1 MSCGME
7 ALVGAAYQR
16 ATRPTT
22 AEPEPTWL
30 PDRSQG
36 EPDEWPAVLEQVSLA
51 RRRIGRAMADANP
64 SSPAL
69 LDALLERLHAS
80 RPTLLAHARRISRY
94 AGAIARELRL
104 PVLACLHIERA
115 ALVHDIGKLTLPD
128 TLRAAY
134 GPRAAR
140 ELVLVRS
147 HSTMA
152 AEMAYDVPYLRAT
165 APLILS
171 AHERFGGHPTGAA
184 GESIPLGGRIIA
196 VADAWDAFAGAPDE
210 RDDRATECANLEL
223 VRHAGPH
230 FDPAVVRAW
239 LRVSETVEC

>member
-1 MSCGME
+1 ME
-7 ALVGAAYQR
+7 ALVGAMCER
-16 ATRPTT
+16 ATRPTA
-22 AEPEPTWL
+22 AELEAAWP
-30 PDRSQG
+30 PDRGQRD
-36 EPDEWPAVLEQVSLA
+36 PDEWPAVLEQVNLA

-69 LDALLERLHAS
+69 LDALLDRLHAS
-80 RPTLLAHARRISRY
+80 RPSLLAHARRISRY
-94 AGAIARELRL
+94 AGSIARELRL
-104 PVLACLHIERA
+104 PALACLHVERA
-115 ALVHDIGKLTLPD
+115 ALVHDIGKLALPD

-152 AEMAYDVPYLRAT
+152 AEIARDVPYLRAT
-165 APLILS
+165 APLILA
-171 AHERFGGHPTGAA
+171 AHERFGGGGHPTGAS

-210 RDDRATECANLEL
+210 RDERATECANLEL

-239 LRVSETVEC
+239 LRVSETVGC

>member
-1 MSCGME
+1 ME
-7 ALVGAAYQR
+7 ALVGAAYEQ
-16 ATRPTT
+16 ATGPATAGPEAAWPSDRGHGDPDAWPT
-22 AEPEPTWL
+22 
-30 PDRSQG
+30 
-36 EPDEWPAVLEQVSLA
+36 VLEHVNRA
-51 RRRIGRAMADANP
+51 RGRIGRAMAEANP

-69 LDALLERLHAS
+69 LDALLDRLHVS
-80 RPTLLAHARRISRY
+80 RPALLAHARRISRY

-104 PVLACLHIERA
+104 PALACLHVERA
-115 ALVHDIGKLTLPD
+115 ALVHDIGKLAIPD

-147 HSTMA
+147 HSTIA
-152 AEMAYDVPYLRAT
+152 AEMAHDVPYLRVT
-165 APLILS
+165 APLILA
-171 AHERFGGHPTGAA
+171 AHERFGGGGQPTGAA

-239 LRVSETVEC
+239 LRVSETVGC

>member
-1 MSCGME
+1 
-7 ALVGAAYQR
+7 
-16 ATRPTT
+16 
-22 AEPEPTWL
+22 
-30 PDRSQG
+30 
-36 EPDEWPAVLEQVSLA
+36 
-51 RRRIGRAMADANP
+51 MADANP
-64 SSPAL
+64 SSPAH
-69 LDALLERLHAS
+69 LDALLDRLHAS
-80 RPTLLAHARRISRY
+80 RPSLLAHARRISRY
-94 AGAIARELRL
+94 AGSIARELRL
-104 PVLACLHIERA
+104 PALACLHIERA
-115 ALVHDIGKLTLPD
+115 ALVHDIGKLALPD
-128 TLRAAY
+128 TLRPAY

-152 AEMAYDVPYLRAT
+152 AEMAHAVPYLRVT
-165 APLILS
+165 APLILA
-171 AHERFGGHPTGAA
+171 AHERFGGGGQPTGAA

-239 LRVSETVEC
+239 LRVSETVGC